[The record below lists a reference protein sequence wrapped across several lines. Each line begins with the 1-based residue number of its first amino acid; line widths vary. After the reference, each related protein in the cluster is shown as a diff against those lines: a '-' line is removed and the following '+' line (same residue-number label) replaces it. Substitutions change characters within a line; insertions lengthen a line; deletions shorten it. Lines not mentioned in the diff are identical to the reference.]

1 MNKYEGIYPIALT
14 TFDEHFEIDEQS
26 QLSLINYLI
35 ECGVHGLAIF
45 GNASEGY
52 ALSESEKTR
61 LMPLIIKEVR
71 KRVPVF
77 VSTGHTGTHVA
88 VQLSKA
94 AQEAGADG
102 LMILPPYFLKPSAED
117 LFGYYQMISNAVSI
131 PIMIQDAPLLTG
143 VNIGAAQM
151 ARMAK
156 ECANVKLTKVEAP
169 PTALK
174 VTEVKQ
180 AVGDSLTIFGGLNG
194 HFFLEELQRGAR
206 GTMPGSDM
214 MPMFVKVWNLYEAGE
229 HQAARTLFNQYLPLI
244 RFELQPGLGVA
255 AMKQNLKAQGVI
267 RHTTVRPP
275 TRSLD
280 GLGIEE
286 LQQIV
291 SDLPLR

>member
-1 MNKYEGIYPIALT
+1 MHGI
-14 TFDEHFEIDEQS
+14 
-26 QLSLINYLI
+26 
-35 ECGVHGLAIF
+35 AIF

-52 ALSESEKTR
+52 ALSESGKAR

-88 VQLSKA
+88 VQISKA
-94 AQEAGADG
+94 AEDAGADG

-117 LFGYYQMISNAVSI
+117 LFGYYKAISDAVSI

-143 VNIGAAQM
+143 VNIGAAQI

-180 AVGDSLTIFGGLNG
+180 AVGDTMTIFGGLNG

-214 MPMFVKVWNLYEAGE
+214 MLMFVKVWNLYEAGQYKE
-229 HQAARTLFNQYLPLI
+229 ARSEFNRHLPLI

-255 AMKQNLKAQGVI
+255 AMKQNLKAQGI
-267 RHTTVRPP
+267 IQHTTVRPP

-280 GLGIEE
+280 AVGREE
-286 LQQIV
+286 LRQIV
-291 SDLPLR
+291 SDLNFP

>member
-1 MNKYEGIYPIALT
+1 MKNYEGIFPIALT
-14 TFDEHFEIDEQS
+14 PFDEHYDVDEAS

-35 ECGVHGLAIF
+35 DCGVQGIAIF

-52 ALSESEKTR
+52 TLGEAEKAR

-71 KRVPVF
+71 RRIPVF

-94 AQEAGADG
+94 AEAAGADG

-117 LFGYYQMISNAVSI
+117 LFGYYKAISDAVSI
-131 PIMIQDAPLLTG
+131 PIMIQDAPLLTA
-143 VNIGAAQM
+143 VNIGAAKM
-151 ARMAK
+151 ARMAE
-156 ECANVKLTKVEAP
+156 ECANVRYTKVEAP
-169 PTALK
+169 PTAAK

-180 AVGDSLTIFGGLNG
+180 ACGDSLVIFGGLNG

-214 MPMFVKVWNLYEAGE
+214 MPMFVEVWRDYEAGRLAE
-229 HQAARTLFNQYLPLI
+229 ARAKFNRHLPLI
-244 RFELQPGLGVA
+244 RFELQPGLGVS
-255 AMKQNLKAQGVI
+255 AMKHNLKAAGVI
-267 RHTTVRPP
+267 KQTTVRPP

-280 GLGIEE
+280 GIAVEE

-291 SDLPLR
+291 NDIQA